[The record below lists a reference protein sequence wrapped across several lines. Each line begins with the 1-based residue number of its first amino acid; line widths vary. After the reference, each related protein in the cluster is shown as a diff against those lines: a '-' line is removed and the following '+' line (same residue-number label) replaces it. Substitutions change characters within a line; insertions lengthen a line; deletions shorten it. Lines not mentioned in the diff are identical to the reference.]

1 MIPQHVFRE
10 YDVRGLVATELTPQ
24 FAETLGRA
32 FGEYL
37 KARTEG
43 AAQSLVLGRDHRKS
57 SEGLAAAFSRGARR
71 CGLDVISIGV
81 VPTPVTYYAAHVL
94 PVDGLCMI
102 TGSHNPPE
110 YNGFKIGVGRATL
123 AGPEVQEL
131 KALALAADARATA
144 KGRDSAAAHSAAQH
158 SGAPQPGRETQFD
171 ALASYL
177 SFVTQSLG
185 KASRGLKVVVDPGNG
200 TGGLAGP
207 QLLRALGHE
216 VVELFCELD
225 GSFPNHHPDPTVE
238 ENLKDLQTAVL
249 EHKADLGIAY
259 DGDADRV
266 GAVDEKGNI
275 LWGDQLMILFSRD
288 VLAQAPG
295 AAIVSEVKCSQTLY
309 DDIEKRGGKAIM
321 WKAGHSLIKAKMKE
335 THALLAGEM
344 SGHIFFR
351 HRYFGF
357 DDGVYS
363 SARLLEL
370 VARSGKKLS
379 QLLSDVPKTY
389 SSPEI
394 RRDFPDAKK
403 FAAVERAKE
412 KLRAHGRIIDIDGV
426 RVVLQGGWG
435 LIRAS
440 NTQPLLVLRYEAQ
453 SPERL
458 REIAALIE
466 GTVEDVRREL
476 GA

>member
-10 YDVRGLVATELTPQ
+10 YDVRGLVATELTPA

-57 SEGLAAAFSRGARR
+57 SEGLAAAFSLGARS

-131 KALALAADARATA
+131 KALALAVDARAHG
-144 KGRDSAAAHSAAQH
+144 KGRADSSPRA
-158 SGAPQPGRETQFD
+158 GAPQPGAPLAGRETQFD

-185 KASRGLKVVVDPGNG
+185 KASRRLKVVVDPGNG
-200 TGGLAGP
+200 TGALAGP

-216 VVELFCELD
+216 IIELFCELD

-238 ENLKDLQTAVL
+238 ENLKDLQAAVL
-249 EHKADLGIAY
+249 KHKADLGIAY

-288 VLAQAPG
+288 VLAQSPG

-357 DDGVYS
+357 DDGIYS

-394 RRDFPDAKK
+394 RRDFPDDKK
-403 FAAVERAKE
+403 FAAVERAKG
-412 KLRAHGRIIDIDGV
+412 KLRAHGRVIDIDGV
-426 RVVLQGGWG
+426 RVVLPGGWG